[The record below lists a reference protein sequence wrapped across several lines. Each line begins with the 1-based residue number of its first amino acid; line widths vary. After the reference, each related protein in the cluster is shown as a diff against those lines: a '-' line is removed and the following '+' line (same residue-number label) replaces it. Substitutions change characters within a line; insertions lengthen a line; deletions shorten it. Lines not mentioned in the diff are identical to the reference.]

1 MIKVVIDTN
10 VLIDAWRDD
19 FSYTRKIINEVL
31 QGNIKAI
38 ASHKIW
44 REHQVILDR
53 LVNDAEHLAL
63 ANEFF
68 SAIEIVEPK
77 IKVNIVKY
85 DKDDNKF
92 FEAAIT
98 GKVNYII
105 SNDSHLWEI
114 GEYKKI
120 KVLKPADFWAE
131 YKKKNDT
138 NGSYEWQNWVGG
150 LLGK

>member
-19 FSYTRKIINEVL
+19 FSYTRKIIDEVL

-44 REHQVILDR
+44 REHQIILDR
-53 LVNDAEHLAL
+53 LVNDPQHLAL

-68 SAIEIVEPK
+68 SAIEIVQPK
-77 IKVNIVKY
+77 IKIDIVKY

-92 FEAAIT
+92 FEAAVA
-98 GKVNYII
+98 GKVDYII

-114 GEYKKI
+114 GEYRGI
-120 KVLKPADFWAE
+120 KVLKPVDFWAE
-131 YKKKNDT
+131 YKKGKDKNG
-138 NGSYEWQNWVGG
+138 NNEWQNWMGG